1 MRTTLSLRRLNE
13 TCPALVRGAADPAEP
28 FGGFGARIAE
38 ELRFLED
45 RGVSRISCR
54 GFLPLDL
61 LRLFPPSRRGLV
73 LTGGLTAADWEGAA
87 AVRMAE
93 LLGGRRFPADPA
105 LFATGVRRWSAETG
119 PLCGNGAFLWTKE
132 VLSGRRAARRGLT
145 EIGRFHGAEI
155 GCFLGRGSTSAVYGG
170 LFGGKRCA
178 VKLPVPGAE
187 PRFRRELAFLEMF
200 SGKPFFPELYAFSGG
215 ETPWCVIPRCRTGAC
230 VRETAFPEGFQA
242 ALDRLHRCGLRHGDL
257 RRANLGLGE
266 DGRPVLLDFS
276 HTVKLSAGDPAAAD
290 EENRK
295 LQQLMNTGAEKHE
308 RSLLSGH
315 GPGAGQTVA

>member
-13 TCPALVRGAADPAEP
+13 KCPVLVRGTGDPAGP
-28 FGGFGARIAE
+28 FAGSGARIAA
-38 ELRFLED
+38 ELHFLEEHC
-45 RGVSRISCR
+45 VSRISCR

-61 LRLFPPSRRGLV
+61 LRLFPPSRRGRV
-73 LTGGLTAADWEGAA
+73 LEGGLTAADWEGAA

-93 LLGGRRFPADPA
+93 LLGGMRFSAAPA
-105 LFATGVRRWSAETG
+105 LFPQSVRRWSRETG
-119 PLCGNGAFLWTKE
+119 PLCGGGAFRWTE
-132 VLSGRRAARRGLT
+132 AVLNGRQALRKDLT
-145 EIGRFHGAEI
+145 APGRFHGAEI

-170 LFGGKRCA
+170 VFRGKRCA

-187 PRFRRELAFLEMF
+187 ARFRRELAWLEMF
-200 SGKPFFPELYAFSGG
+200 SGEPFFPELYAFSRG
-215 ETPWCVIPRCRTGAC
+215 EAPWCIITRCRTGAC
-230 VRETAFPEGFQA
+230 VRETDSPEGFQT

-257 RRANLGLGE
+257 RRANLGLRE

-276 HTVKLSAGDPAAAD
+276 HTVPLPPGDPAAAD

-295 LQQLMNTGAEKHE
+295 LQQLVNTGAERHE

-315 GPGAGQTVA
+315 VSGAGQTVA

>member
-13 TCPALVRGAADPAEP
+13 TCPAFVGGPSGPGEP
-28 FGGFGARIAE
+28 FGGFGARLAE

-54 GFLPLDL
+54 GFLPLDV
-61 LRLFPPSRRGLV
+61 LRLFPPSRRGRV
-73 LTGGLTAADWEGAA
+73 LAGGLGAADWEGAA

-93 LLGGRRFPADPA
+93 LLGGRRFSADPV
-105 LFATGVRRWSAETG
+105 LFARSVGRWSAETG
-119 PLCGNGAFLWTKE
+119 PLCGDGVFLWTKE
-132 VLSGRRAARRGLT
+132 VLNGRRSARKNLT
-145 EIGRFHGAEI
+145 EPSRFHGAEI

-170 LFGGKRCA
+170 IFGGKRCA

-215 ETPWCVIPRCRTGAC
+215 EEPWCVITRCRTGAC
-230 VRETAFPEGFQA
+230 VRETDFPEGFQA
-242 ALDRLHRCGLRHGDL
+242 ALDRLHGCGLRHGDL

-266 DGRPVLLDFS
+266 DGRPILLDFS
-276 HTVKLSAGDPAAAD
+276 HTVELPAGDPAAAD

-295 LQQLMNTGAEKHE
+295 LQQLMDTGAEKHE

-315 GPGAGQTVA
+315 VSGAGQTVA